1 MASETGE
8 MRRKGA
14 IFDGAPA
21 PERAVLLE
29 IPAGLNVR
37 AAVAV
42 AMRAL
47 AAFWYA
53 KMRVASREKKEK
65 ERDRDF
71 GWSGSVR
78 NWTEKSKLRSLVIV
92 VDVYYRTVPD
102 RVVEGFG
109 KLDPTR
115 PDRVFFFF

>member
-53 KMRVASREKKEK
+53 KMRDASRKKKNRREAETLDGPEVYGK
-65 ERDRDF
+65 RRRNL
-71 GWSGSVR
+71 SSVV
-78 NWTEKSKLRSLVIV
+78 L
-92 VDVYYRTVPD
+92 
-102 RVVEGFG
+102 
-109 KLDPTR
+109 
-115 PDRVFFFF
+115 